1 MVKYKYMHFYME
13 NLKMKIKRTKKR
25 LKEVGLYKEKLQYF

>member
-1 MVKYKYMHFYME
+1 MVKYKYMQFHME
-13 NLKMKIKRTKKR
+13 NLKMKRTKKR